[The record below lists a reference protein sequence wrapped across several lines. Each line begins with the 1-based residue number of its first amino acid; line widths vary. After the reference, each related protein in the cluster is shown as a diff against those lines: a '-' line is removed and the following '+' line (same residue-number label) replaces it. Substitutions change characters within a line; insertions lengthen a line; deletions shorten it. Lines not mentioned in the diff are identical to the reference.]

1 MRLATIAWR
10 GLLARPLRTALAVIG
25 VALGVAVVAATVIT
39 TASSDAALRSAT
51 ADLLGAADVRLRAFA
66 ETGFTPRAVQALRA
80 MPEIAVAAPVSER
93 RLIVHTDPGEDEK
106 VFSLLAIGIDPV
118 VDVSLREPRLTA
130 GVPLSTDS
138 PTDALVAAS
147 WAARNGLELG
157 DQLPPRRTARGD
169 AAAAHHRP
177 HGGHRIRRAR
187 AWGGARRVARRR
199 STSRSWSRRRSDT
212 WISTSVRPVSRKPS
226 RP

>member
-106 VFSLLAIGIDPV
+106 VFSLLAIGIDPA
-118 VDVSLREPRLTA
+118 VDVSLREPRLDGRCPALDRQPDRRA
-130 GVPLSTDS
+130 GCR
-138 PTDALVAAS
+138 LVGGAQRPRARGSAS
-147 WAARNGLELG
+147 SRW
-157 DQLPPRRTARGD
+157 TARGD
-169 AAAAHHRP
+169 ATAAHHRA

-199 STSRSWSRRRSDT
+199 STSRSWCRRRSDT
-212 WISTSVRPVSRKPS
+212 WISTSVRPASRKPS
-226 RP
+226 RR

>member
-130 GVPLSTDS
+130 GVPLST
-138 PTDALVAAS
+138 
-147 WAARNGLELG
+147 
-157 DQLPPRRTARGD
+157 
-169 AAAAHHRP
+169 
-177 HGGHRIRRAR
+177 
-187 AWGGARRVARRR
+187 
-199 STSRSWSRRRSDT
+199 
-212 WISTSVRPVSRKPS
+212 
-226 RP
+226 